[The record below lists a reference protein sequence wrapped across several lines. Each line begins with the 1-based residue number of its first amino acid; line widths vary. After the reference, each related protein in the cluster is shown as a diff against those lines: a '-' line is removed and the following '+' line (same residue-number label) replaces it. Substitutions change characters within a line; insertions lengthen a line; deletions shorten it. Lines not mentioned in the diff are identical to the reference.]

1 MTDSGNEIRGRG
13 KPTDV
18 SHRHGAAKDSRFLHL
33 GLEGPDVDAGIVRLD
48 PVTDEEYLAL

>member
-1 MTDSGNEIRGRG
+1 MTDSGNEMRGRG

-18 SHRHGAAKDSRFLHL
+18 NHRHGAAKDSRFLHP